1 MSEIDTQN
9 AIRIAVSATQR
20 AVALR
25 NNTGLFL
32 TLDGSRKVQAGL
44 GKGTSDLIG
53 LVEHVIRPEDV
64 GRKVGI
70 FLAIEVK
77 TAKGATRDEQKLFLK
92 SVVKRGGI
100 GGIAR
105 SPADAESLVTKLWD
119 SECLWKLDESEKS
132 SAS

>member
-1 MSEIDTQN
+1 MSETDIQN
-9 AIRIAVSATQR
+9 SIRIAVSATQR
-20 AVALR
+20 AMALR

-64 GRKVGI
+64 GRKVGL

-77 TAKGATRDEQKLFLK
+77 TAAGGARAEQKLFLK
-92 SVVKRGGI
+92 AVVTRGGI

-105 SPADAESLVTKLWD
+105 SASDAESLVNKLWN
-119 SECLWKLDESEKS
+119 SECLWIDDSEKS
-132 SAS
+132 RL

>member
-53 LVEHVIRPEDV
+53 LVEHVVRPEDV
-64 GRKVGI
+64 GRKVGL

-77 TAKGATRDEQKLFLK
+77 TSTGRGSDEQKLFLK
-92 SVVKRGGI
+92 SVVRRGGI

-105 SPADAESLVTKLWD
+105 SAAEAESLVTKLWD
-119 SECLWKLDESEKS
+119 SEFIWKLDGPEKT

>member
-1 MSEIDTQN
+1 MLESSIQN
-9 AIRIAVSATQR
+9 SIRIAVSATQR

-32 TLDGSRKVQAGL
+32 TLDGKRKVFAGL

-64 GRKVGI
+64 GRKVGL
-70 FLAIEVK
+70 FLALEVK
-77 TAKGATRDEQKLFLK
+77 TATGALREGQGSFLAA
-92 SVVKRGGI
+92 VVKRGGV
-100 GGIAR
+100 GGIVR
-105 SPADAESLVTKLWD
+105 SAAEAESLVTKLWD
-119 SECLWKLDESEKS
+119 SENIWTLDGQEKT

>member
-1 MSEIDTQN
+1 MSETDIQN
-9 AIRIAVSATQR
+9 SIRIAVSATKK

-32 TLDGSRKVQAGL
+32 TLDGTRKVQAGL

-53 LVEHVIRPEDV
+53 IVEHVIRPEDV
-64 GRKVGI
+64 GRKVGL

-77 TAKGATRDEQKLFLK
+77 TATGSTRDEQKSFLK
-92 SVVKRGGI
+92 AVVRRGGI

-105 SPADAESLVTKLWD
+105 STADAESLVNDLWD
-119 SECLWKLDESEKS
+119 SEKLWIDDSEKTS
-132 SAS
+132 L